1 MDERYSKLA
10 TPPVSALKAITGGTL
25 SGKANINPQ
34 WKIQAVTEV
43 YGLCGIGWKYEIA
56 DKQIIDCPDGQKLI
70 YLTVALQVKDGDQW
84 SAPIYGIG
92 GDLIIKKRGSG
103 LLADDD
109 AYKKCLTD
117 ALGNAMKNIGV
128 AADVYREMFD
138 TKYGEFVRTE
148 PKDETP
154 QTSNK
159 KEVPEQK
166 TYAKK
171 QDTEEKETKDITRKA
186 TQAELKK
193 YIDTLNERNINPDY
207 FTKRFFKKKKEEMTI
222 SEVNYTLNNI
232 ENAMRKF
239 YRECLHEAKGRQSK
253 D

>member
-10 TPPVSALKAITGGTL
+10 TPPVSALKAINGGTL

-159 KEVPEQK
+159 KE
-166 TYAKK
+166 ANKK
-171 QDTEEKETKDITRKA
+171 EANKKEPVNRKL
-186 TQAELKK
+186 AEL
-193 YIDTLNERNINPDY
+193 ITVVAENGINPDY
-207 FTKRFFKKKKEEMTI
+207 FCELLYNVNKEELSI
-222 SEVNYTLNNI
+222 DQINYVLEDLNRAFT
-232 ENAMRKF
+232 EFQKRDA
-239 YRECLHEAKGRQSK
+239 GRQEEIPM
-253 D
+253 

>member
-10 TPPVSALKAITGGTL
+10 TPPVSALKAINGGTL

-92 GDLIIKKRGSG
+92 GDFILKKERKGIR
-103 LLADDD
+103 ADDD

-128 AADVYREMFD
+128 AADVYKGMFE
-138 TKYGEFVRTE
+138 TKYNGEVTR
-148 PKDETP
+148 KDAAEET
-154 QTSNK
+154 QNTGAENK
-159 KEVPEQK
+159 KES
-166 TYAKK
+166 AN
-171 QDTEEKETKDITRKA
+171 RKL
-186 TQAELKK
+186 AEL
-193 YIDTLNERNINPDY
+193 ISVVAENGLDPDY
-207 FTKRFFKKKKEEMTI
+207 FFELLYNLKKEELSI
-222 SEVNYTLNNI
+222 DQINYVLEDLNRAFT
-232 ENAMRKF
+232 EFQKRDAAR
-239 YRECLHEAKGRQSK
+239 HEEIPM
-253 D
+253 

>member
-56 DKQIIDCPDGQKLI
+56 DKEIIDCPDGQKLI

-103 LLADDD
+103 LLVDDD

-159 KEVPEQK
+159 KE
-166 TYAKK
+166 ANKK
-171 QDTEEKETKDITRKA
+171 EPANRKL
-186 TQAELKK
+186 AEL
-193 YIDTLNERNINPDY
+193 ISVVAENGLDPDY
-207 FTKRFFKKKKEEMTI
+207 FFELLYNLKKEELSI
-222 SEVNYTLNNI
+222 DQINYVLEDLNRAFT
-232 ENAMRKF
+232 EFQKRDDAR
-239 YRECLHEAKGRQSK
+239 HEEIPM
-253 D
+253 

>member
-1 MDERYSKLA
+1 M
-10 TPPVSALKAITGGTL
+10 
-25 SGKANINPQ
+25 
-34 WKIQAVTEV
+34 
-43 YGLCGIGWKYEIA
+43 
-56 DKQIIDCPDGQKLI
+56 
-70 YLTVALQVKDGDQW
+70 KDGDQW

-159 KEVPEQK
+159 KE
-166 TYAKK
+166 ANKK
-171 QDTEEKETKDITRKA
+171 EANKKEPVNRKL
-186 TQAELKK
+186 AEL
-193 YIDTLNERNINPDY
+193 ITVVAENGINPDY
-207 FTKRFFKKKKEEMTI
+207 FCELLYNVNKEELSI
-222 SEVNYTLNNI
+222 DQINYVLEDLNRAFT
-232 ENAMRKF
+232 EFQKRDA
-239 YRECLHEAKGRQSK
+239 GRQEEIPM
-253 D
+253 